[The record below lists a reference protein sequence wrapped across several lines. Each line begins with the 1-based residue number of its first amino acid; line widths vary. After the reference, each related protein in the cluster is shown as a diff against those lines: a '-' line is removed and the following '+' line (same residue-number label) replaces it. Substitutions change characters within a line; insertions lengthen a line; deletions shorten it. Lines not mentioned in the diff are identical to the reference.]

1 LSKEAV
7 MEFEVKTATRKSVYR
22 MVSDI
27 HSELRLLIVN
37 KEIYSNIFFVVDE
50 NVYSNYSVQI
60 DKLFSLSTGKKGLI
74 TLKASEKNKSYQSLQ
89 KIHKAMLNDNFGRD
103 TTLVAVGGGIVG
115 DLAGFAASTYMR
127 GIHLVH
133 IPTTILA
140 AVDSALGGKTAVNFL
155 DSKNMIGTFYQPHFI
170 LTDVSLFKTLP
181 KREVY
186 CGMAEVIKYAF
197 IAGKSFE
204 SLLNKHYEK
213 ALLQNEESLK
223 TLVFE
228 SAKVKG
234 VIVQADEREQSLR
247 KVLNFGHTFGHGFES
262 AAKFKA
268 KHGEAIALG
277 MIAAL
282 LLSRNLGILTPEDA
296 SKLMAY
302 PKLIPIPSLLANLNV
317 KDILPYLAKDKK
329 NEAGK
334 NKFVL
339 SAGIGEIV
347 LDVEADK
354 KDVTRAI
361 LQAQK
366 EVIK

>member
-1 LSKEAV
+1 

-22 MVSDI
+22 IVSDI
-27 HSELRLLIVN
+27 HSELRLLVVN
-37 KEIYSNIFFVVDE
+37 KEINANIFFVVDE
-50 NVYSNYSVQI
+50 KVFENYSDQI
-60 DKLFSLSTGKKGLI
+60 SKLLSLIPGKKGLI

-89 KIHKAMLNDNFGRD
+89 KIHRAMLTDNFGRD
-103 TTLVAVGGGIVG
+103 TTLIAIGGGIVG

-127 GIHLVH
+127 GVQLVH

-140 AVDSALGGKTAVNFL
+140 AVDSAIGGKTAVNFL
-155 DSKNMIGTFYQPHFI
+155 DSKNMIGTFYQPSFI
-170 LTDVSLFKTLP
+170 FTDVSLFNSLA
-181 KREVY
+181 KREIY
-186 CGMAEVIKYAF
+186 CGMAEVIKYVF

-204 SLLNKHYEK
+204 SILNKHYYS
-213 ALLQNEESLK
+213 ALSQNEDSLK

-234 VIVQADEREQSLR
+234 VIVQADEKEQSLR

-268 KHGEAIALG
+268 KHGEAVALG
-277 MIAAL
+277 MVAAL
-282 LLSRNLGILTPEDA
+282 MLSRNLGILSFEETQ
-296 SKLMAY
+296 KFIAY
-302 PKLIPIPSLLANLNV
+302 PKLIPIPQFLAKLNV

-329 NEAGK
+329 NEGGK

-339 SAGIGEIV
+339 SAGLGEIV
-347 LDVEADK
+347 LDIEADK
-354 KDVTRAI
+354 KEVTKAI